1 MQLHRQLPKLR
12 EGGAGRGEDLSNLG
26 AEQHY
31 GGPAAR
37 RPTPASDP
45 PAPRPARTSREPGR
59 GPTLRGRQGAQ
70 SAREVEPWWTL
81 TSWPRAPP
89 HGDAPPPPPRELET
103 TESRAA
109 GRSGSRAGSPALLA
123 ADWLRPDLTP
133 VTQVASQ
140 RGGRRGGRRRSTS
153 GWLHSTS
160 VGGSGLLVEAGLS
173 PSSPGPPPSLKAQTP
188 SLGEPL
194 LFIVVQ
200 NRARSPPV
208 PSRGWAA
215 VLQGQG

>member
-1 MQLHRQLPKLR
+1 MQLHRQLPELR

-37 RPTPASDP
+37 RPTQPRIRPP
-45 PAPRPARTSREPGR
+45 PAQRALAGSQAG
-59 GPTLRGRQGAQ
+59 GPPSRGRQGAQ

-103 TESRAA
+103 TESPAA

-123 ADWLRPDLTP
+123 ADWLRPGLTP
-133 VTQVASQ
+133 VTQVA
-140 RGGRRGGRRRSTS
+140 
-153 GWLHSTS
+153 
-160 VGGSGLLVEAGLS
+160 
-173 PSSPGPPPSLKAQTP
+173 
-188 SLGEPL
+188 
-194 LFIVVQ
+194 
-200 NRARSPPV
+200 
-208 PSRGWAA
+208 
-215 VLQGQG
+215 

>member
-1 MQLHRQLPKLR
+1 MKAAPAAEKISPTWGRSSITGGRHRAVPPQPR
-12 EGGAGRGEDLSNLG
+12 IRPPPAQRAPAGSQ
-26 AEQHY
+26 A
-31 GGPAAR
+31 GGP
-37 RPTPASDP
+37 PS
-45 PAPRPARTSREPGR
+45 
-59 GPTLRGRQGAQ
+59 RGRQGAQ

-103 TESRAA
+103 TESPAA

-123 ADWLRPDLTP
+123 ADWLRHDLSP
-133 VTQVASQ
+133 VTQTASL
-140 RGGRRGGRRRSTS
+140 RGGRRGGRRRFIS

-160 VGGSGLLVEAGLS
+160 VEGFGFLVEAGLS
-173 PSSPGPPPSLKAQTP
+173 FKPRPAPSLKAQTP
-188 SLGEPL
+188 NLGEPL

-200 NRARSPPV
+200 DRARSSPV